1 MHKAPYLCDLWT
13 FSHSYTII
21 KRKNHMYSVGVN
33 RGHNSSTSLL
43 NDGEIVF
50 HLENERLTNIKYDW
64 YAFQSL
70 SKIKDYTDSVD
81 QIAIAG
87 LTRTVKA
94 DVYAENDL
102 YTTFIRNQ
110 SRSFLQRQ
118 VAISDLGML
127 HHQLHAACS
136 FYNSGFTEAICI
148 VKDGMGSDYPIKHFR
163 FSPDSYGREN
173 GSVFLAQYP
182 NTFDLVENHIL
193 FPHNEVIKINE
204 KTTVSNNISEAYA
217 FNTVAK
223 HFGYHGLDAG
233 KVMGLSSYGEPDK
246 KIPKIYKNGYINSDL
261 FKIGKDVTDIYLNTK
276 KYPYLNSDDFQVKAN
291 LSYALQQQTQK
302 NVRDYIL
309 RMVRKTGC
317 KNVCLSGGYFLNCVA
332 NYHIIDTLPDDITVY
347 VEPISNDAGTS
358 LGAAKLLWHMST
370 QDKTVRKLDS
380 LYLGPKNDIDI
391 NYINSSLNN
400 ESIQYNVTPDQ
411 VTDII
416 ADKNAV
422 ALFQGRSES
431 GPRALGNRSILYDPR
446 DPNGKDI
453 VNQFKKRE
461 WFRPFAGTVLHEHCH
476 EWFNMSS
483 LEESPFMMYAVKVLR
498 DDVPAITHIDKT
510 CRVQTLKKEQNVNY
524 YNLIESFHKKTDV
537 PILLNTS
544 LNLGGDCIA
553 EQFDDA
559 LYILRNSQ
567 INYLYLPELKIM
579 ILNQN

>member
-1 MHKAPYLCDLWT
+1 
-13 FSHSYTII
+13 
-21 KRKNHMYSVGVN
+21 MYSVGVN

-70 SKIKDYTDSVD
+70 SKIKDHTDSVD

-94 DVYAENDL
+94 DVYSENDL

-110 SRSFLQRQ
+110 SKSFLQKQ

-127 HHQLHAACS
+127 HHKLHAACS

-148 VKDGMGSDYPIKHFR
+148 VKDGMGSDYPIKHHR
-163 FSPDSYGREN
+163 FSPESYGREN

-332 NYHIIDTLPDDITVY
+332 NYYIIDTLPDDITVY

-358 LGAAKLLWHMST
+358 LGAAKLLWHMSS
-370 QDKTVRKLDS
+370 QDKTIRKLDS

-391 NYINSSLNN
+391 NHIISSLND

-411 VTDII
+411 VADII

-446 DPNGKDI
+446 DPNGKDV

-476 EWFNMSS
+476 DWFNMSS
-483 LEESPFMMYAVKVLR
+483 LDESPFMMYAVKVLR
-498 DDVPAITHIDKT
+498 DDVPAITHVDKT

-553 EQFDDA
+553 EGFDAA

>member
-1 MHKAPYLCDLWT
+1 
-13 FSHSYTII
+13 
-21 KRKNHMYSVGVN
+21 MYSVGVN

>member
-1 MHKAPYLCDLWT
+1 
-13 FSHSYTII
+13 
-21 KRKNHMYSVGVN
+21 MYSVGVN

-70 SKIKDYTDSVD
+70 SKIRDHTDSVD

-94 DVYAENDL
+94 DVYSENDL

-110 SRSFLQRQ
+110 SKSFLQKQ
-118 VAISDLGML
+118 VAISDVGML

-136 FYNSGFTEAICI
+136 FYNSGFSEAICI
-148 VKDGMGSDYPIKHFR
+148 VKDGMGSDYPIKHYR
-163 FSPDSYGREN
+163 FSPESYGREN

-276 KYPYLNSDDFQVKAN
+276 KYPYLNSDEFQVKAN

-332 NYHIIDTLPDDITVY
+332 NYYLQKRFPNVQLY
-347 VEPISNDAGTS
+347 CEPISHDGGTAI
-358 LGAAKLLWHMST
+358 GGAKLTWHGNNN
-370 QDKTVRKLDS
+370 DKTIRKQMS
-380 LYLGPKNDIDI
+380 LYYGPK
-391 NYINSSLNN
+391 YSEEQLKQ
-400 ESIQYNVTPDQ
+400 SILQ
-411 VTDII
+411 VK
-416 ADKNAV
+416 DKFNTYQGNPKAV
-422 ALFQGRSES
+422 AELLNEGNIVTLFQGSSEA
-431 GPRALGNRSILYDPR
+431 GPRALGNRSILYNAT
-446 DPNGKDI
+446 DPNGKEF
-453 VNQFKKRE
+453 VNKVKGRE
-461 WFRPFAGTVLHEHCH
+461 WFRPFAGTILEEDVN
-476 EWFNMSS
+476 EWFDLAGMDS
-483 LEESPFMMYAVKVLR
+483 SPFMMYAV
-498 DDVPAITHIDKT
+498 DVKQNKIPSITHVDNT
-510 CRVQTLKKEQNVNY
+510 CRIQTVNKDQNENY
-524 YNLIESFHKKTDV
+524 YNIINEFKKLTGV
-537 PILLNTS
+537 PIVFNTSFNLAGEPLVETVNDAINVLLNS
-544 LNLGGDCIA
+544 DIK
-553 EQFDDA
+553 
-559 LYILRNSQ
+559 
-567 INYLYLPELKIM
+567 YLYLPEIKL
-579 ILNQN
+579 ILEKK

>member
-1 MHKAPYLCDLWT
+1 
-13 FSHSYTII
+13 
-21 KRKNHMYSVGVN
+21 MYSVGVN

-70 SKIKDYTDSVD
+70 SKIRDHTDSVD

-87 LTRTVKA
+87 LTRTAKA

-110 SRSFLQRQ
+110 SKSFLQKQ

-136 FYNSGFTEAICI
+136 FYNSGFSEAICI
-148 VKDGMGSDYPIKHFR
+148 VKDGMGSDYPIKHHR
-163 FSPDSYGREN
+163 FSPESYGREN

-182 NTFDLVENHIL
+182 NTFNLVENHIL

-261 FKIGKDVTDIYLNTK
+261 FKIGKDVTDIYLNIK

-302 NVRDYIL
+302 NVRNYIL

-358 LGAAKLLWHMST
+358 LGAVKLLWHMST

-391 NYINSSLNN
+391 NHINSSLNN

-411 VTDII
+411 VADII

-476 EWFNMSS
+476 DWFNMSS
-483 LEESPFMMYAVKVLR
+483 LDESPFMMYAVKVLR
-498 DDVPAITHIDKT
+498 DDVPAITHVDKT

-553 EQFDDA
+553 EEFDDA

-567 INYLYLPELKIM
+567 INYLYLPELKIL
-579 ILNQN
+579 IISELINN

>member
-1 MHKAPYLCDLWT
+1 
-13 FSHSYTII
+13 
-21 KRKNHMYSVGVN
+21 MYSVGVN

-70 SKIKDYTDSVD
+70 SKIRDHTDSVD

-94 DVYAENDL
+94 DVYSENDL

-110 SRSFLQRQ
+110 SKSFLQKQ

-136 FYNSGFTEAICI
+136 FYNSGFSEAICI
-148 VKDGMGSDYPIKHFR
+148 VKDGMGSDYPIKHYR
-163 FSPDSYGREN
+163 FSPESYGREN

-276 KYPYLNSDDFQVKAN
+276 KYPYLNSDEFQVKAN

-332 NYHIIDTLPDDITVY
+332 NYYIIDTLPDDITVY

-358 LGAAKLLWHMST
+358 LGAAKLLWHMSS
-370 QDKTVRKLDS
+370 QDKTIRKLDS
-380 LYLGPKNDIDI
+380 LYLGPKNNIDI
-391 NYINSSLNN
+391 NHIISSIND

-411 VTDII
+411 VADII

-483 LEESPFMMYAVKVLR
+483 LDESPFMMYAVKVLR
-498 DDVPAITHIDKT
+498 DDVPAITHVDKT
-510 CRVQTLKKEQNVNY
+510 CRVQTLKKEQNINY

-553 EQFDDA
+553 EEFNDA

-567 INYLYLPELKIM
+567 INYLYLPELKIL
-579 ILNQN
+579 IISELINN

>member
-1 MHKAPYLCDLWT
+1 
-13 FSHSYTII
+13 
-21 KRKNHMYSVGVN
+21 MYSVGVN

-70 SKIKDYTDSVD
+70 SKIRDHTDSVD

-94 DVYAENDL
+94 DVYSENDL

-110 SRSFLQRQ
+110 SKSFLQKQ

-136 FYNSGFTEAICI
+136 FYNSGFSEAICI
-148 VKDGMGSDYPIKHFR
+148 VKDGMGSDYPIKHYR
-163 FSPDSYGREN
+163 FSPESYGREN

-276 KYPYLNSDDFQVKAN
+276 KYPYLNSDEFQVKAN

-332 NYHIIDTLPDDITVY
+332 NYYIIDTLPDDITVY

-358 LGAAKLLWHMST
+358 LGAAKLLWHMSS
-370 QDKTVRKLDS
+370 QDKTIRKLDS

-391 NYINSSLNN
+391 NHIISSLND

-411 VTDII
+411 VADII

-483 LEESPFMMYAVKVLR
+483 LDESPFMMYAVKVLR
-498 DDVPAITHIDKT
+498 DDVPAITHVDKT
-510 CRVQTLKKEQNVNY
+510 CRVQTLKKEQNINY

-553 EQFDDA
+553 EEFDDA

-567 INYLYLPELKIM
+567 INYLYLPELKILVLSKL
-579 ILNQN
+579 IDN

>member
-1 MHKAPYLCDLWT
+1 
-13 FSHSYTII
+13 
-21 KRKNHMYSVGVN
+21 MYSVGVN

-70 SKIKDYTDSVD
+70 SKIRDHTDSVD

-94 DVYAENDL
+94 DVYSENDL

-110 SRSFLQRQ
+110 SKSFLQKQ

-136 FYNSGFTEAICI
+136 FYNSGFSEAICI
-148 VKDGMGSDYPIKHFR
+148 VKDGMGSDYPIKHYR
-163 FSPDSYGREN
+163 FSPESYGREN

-332 NYHIIDTLPDDITVY
+332 NYYIIDTLPDDITVY

-358 LGAAKLLWHMST
+358 LGAAKLLWHMSS
-370 QDKTVRKLDS
+370 QDKTIRKLDS

-391 NYINSSLNN
+391 NHIISSLND

-411 VTDII
+411 VADII

-476 EWFNMSS
+476 DWFNMSS
-483 LEESPFMMYAVKVLR
+483 LDESPFMMYAVKVLR
-498 DDVPAITHIDKT
+498 DDVPAITHVDKT
-510 CRVQTLKKEQNVNY
+510 CRVQTLKKEQNINY

-553 EQFDDA
+553 EEFDDA

-567 INYLYLPELKIM
+567 INYLYLPELKILVLCEL
-579 ILNQN
+579 IDN

>member
-1 MHKAPYLCDLWT
+1 
-13 FSHSYTII
+13 
-21 KRKNHMYSVGVN
+21 MYSIGVN

-110 SRSFLQRQ
+110 SKSFLQKQ

-127 HHQLHAACS
+127 HHKLHAACS

-148 VKDGMGSDYPIKHFR
+148 VKDGMGSDYSIKHSR
-163 FSPDSYGREN
+163 FSPGSYGREN

-204 KTTVSNNISEAYA
+204 KTTISNNISEAYA

-233 KVMGLSSYGEPDK
+233 KVMGLSPYGEPDK
-246 KIPKIYKNGYINSDL
+246 KIPKIYKNGYINNDL
-261 FKIGKDVTDIYLNTK
+261 FKIGKDVTDIYLNIK

-302 NVRDYIL
+302 NIRDYIL

-332 NYHIIDTLPDDITVY
+332 NYYVIDTLPDDITVY

-358 LGAAKLLWHMST
+358 LGAAKLLWHMSS
-370 QDKTVRKLDS
+370 QDKTIRKLDS

-391 NYINSSLNN
+391 NHIISSLNK

-411 VTDII
+411 VADII

-461 WFRPFAGTVLHEHCH
+461 WFRPFAGTVLHERCH
-476 EWFNMSS
+476 DWFNMSS
-483 LEESPFMMYAVKVLR
+483 LNESPFMMYAVKVLR
-498 DDVPAITHIDKT
+498 DNVPAITHVDKT
-510 CRVQTLKKEQNVNY
+510 CRVQTLKKKQNVNY
-524 YNLIESFHKKTDV
+524 FNLIESFYKKTDV

-553 EQFDDA
+553 EEFDDA

-567 INYLYLPELKIM
+567 INYLYLPELKCLVFSEM
-579 ILNQN
+579 VSN

>member
-1 MHKAPYLCDLWT
+1 
-13 FSHSYTII
+13 
-21 KRKNHMYSVGVN
+21 MYSVGVN

-94 DVYAENDL
+94 DVCAESDL

-110 SRSFLQRQ
+110 SRSFLQNQ
-118 VAISDLGML
+118 VAVSDLGML
-127 HHQLHAACS
+127 HHKLHAACS
-136 FYNSGFTEAICI
+136 FYNSGFSEAICI
-148 VKDGMGSDYPIKHFR
+148 VKDGMGSDYPIRHHR

-173 GSVFLAQYP
+173 GSVFLARYP

-233 KVMGLSSYGEPDK
+233 KVMGLSSYGQPDK
-246 KIPKIYKNGYINSDL
+246 KIPKIYKNGYINNDL
-261 FKIGKDVTDIYLNTK
+261 FKIEKDVTDIHLNTK
-276 KYPYLNSDDFQVKAN
+276 KYPYLNSDDFQVKVN
-291 LSYALQQQTQK
+291 LSYALQQQIQK

-332 NYHIIDTLPDDITVY
+332 NYYIIDTLPDDITVY

-358 LGAAKLLWHMST
+358 LGAAKLLWHTST
-370 QDKTVRKLDS
+370 QDKTIRKLDS

-391 NYINSSLNN
+391 NRIKSSLDN
-400 ESIQYNVTPDQ
+400 ESIQYDVTPDQ
-411 VTDII
+411 VADII
-416 ADKNAV
+416 TNRNVV
-422 ALFQGRSES
+422 ALFQDRSES
-431 GPRALGNRSILYDPR
+431 GPRSLGNRSILYDPR

-476 EWFNMSS
+476 DWFNMSS
-483 LEESPFMMYAVKVLR
+483 LDESPFMMYAVKVLR
-498 DDVPAITHIDKT
+498 DDVPAITHVDKT

-553 EQFDDA
+553 EEFDDA

-567 INYLYLPELKIM
+567 INYLYLPELKILVLSEL
-579 ILNQN
+579 IDN

>member
-1 MHKAPYLCDLWT
+1 
-13 FSHSYTII
+13 
-21 KRKNHMYSVGVN
+21 MYSVGVN

-94 DVYAENDL
+94 DVCAESDL

-110 SRSFLQRQ
+110 SRSFLQNQ
-118 VAISDLGML
+118 VAVSDLGML
-127 HHQLHAACS
+127 HHKLHAACS
-136 FYNSGFTEAICI
+136 FYNSGFSEAICI
-148 VKDGMGSDYPIKHFR
+148 VKDGMGSDYPIRHHR

-173 GSVFLAQYP
+173 GSVFLARYP

-233 KVMGLSSYGEPDK
+233 KVMGLSSYGQPDK
-246 KIPKIYKNGYINSDL
+246 KIPKIYKNGYINNDL
-261 FKIGKDVTDIYLNTK
+261 FKIEKDVTDIHLNTK

-291 LSYALQQQTQK
+291 LSYALQQQIQK

-332 NYHIIDTLPDDITVY
+332 NYYIIDTLPDDITVY

-358 LGAAKLLWHMST
+358 LGAAKLLWHTST
-370 QDKTVRKLDS
+370 QDKTIRKLDS

-391 NYINSSLNN
+391 NRIKSSLDN
-400 ESIQYNVTPDQ
+400 ESIQYDVTPDQ
-411 VTDII
+411 VADII
-416 ADKNAV
+416 TNRNVV
-422 ALFQGRSES
+422 ALFQDRSES
-431 GPRALGNRSILYDPR
+431 GPRSLGNRSILYDPR

-476 EWFNMSS
+476 DWFNMSS
-483 LEESPFMMYAVKVLR
+483 LDESPFMMYAVKVLR
-498 DDVPAITHIDKT
+498 DDVPAITHVDKT

-553 EQFDDA
+553 EEFDDA

-567 INYLYLPELKIM
+567 INYLYLPELKILVLSEL
-579 ILNQN
+579 IDN